1 MGNINT
7 VLFNLPFSY
16 SERLAL
22 EDEIRTPATFEEYLE
37 FAEQAEYK
45 VEYSNGNIIIM
56 GQATDTHELICGNA
70 ITAFN
75 NFLTEDETFRVY
87 GSNLGIYVP
96 ESGAHYKPDVS
107 ILNAE
112 PEFILHKVNKLTL
125 KSVVNPFAVAEVFS
139 DRTMDYDMTEKLPN
153 YKRCPSL
160 QHIVY
165 IHQHKPFL
173 TLYTRSEQGWLSTDH
188 RGLDASFP
196 FAGKE
201 IPLKNIYRKV
211 VFLGNGKK
219 KKR

>member
-1 MGNINT
+1 MGNTNS

-22 EDEIRTPATFEEYLE
+22 EDEIRTPATLEEYLE

-56 GQATDTHELICGNA
+56 GQATDTHELICGN
-70 ITAFN
+70 IGWAFN
-75 NFLTEDETFRVY
+75 NLFAEDDPFRVY

-96 ESGAHYKPDVS
+96 ESDAHYKPDAS

-112 PEFILHKVNKLTL
+112 PEFVLHKVNKLTL
-125 KSVVNPFAVAEVFS
+125 KSVVNPFAVVEVFS
-139 DRTMDYDMTEKLPN
+139 DGTMDYDMTEKLPN
-153 YKRCPSL
+153 YKLCPFL

-173 TLYTRSEQGWLSTDH
+173 TLHTRSEQGWLSTDH
-188 RGLDASFP
+188 RGLDVSFP
-196 FAGKE
+196 FADKE

-211 VFLGNGKK
+211 IF
-219 KKR
+219 